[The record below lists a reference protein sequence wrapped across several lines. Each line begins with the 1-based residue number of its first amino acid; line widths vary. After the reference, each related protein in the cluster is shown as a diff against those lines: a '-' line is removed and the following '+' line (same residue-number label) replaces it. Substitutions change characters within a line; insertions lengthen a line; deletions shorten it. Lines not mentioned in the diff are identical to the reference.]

1 MQSNGSSS
9 FNSQANAA
17 ATASK
22 RKKQMSFNKFK
33 ATVRKLADLPWED
46 LKNLFSW
53 PSGGSILQAEN
64 PNLLIAKASD
74 SRGET
79 IAFVSVEPIL
89 LINNYTF
96 NPASDPSDT
105 PQAGDDIDAALAQTA
120 NVSRLWIVVPDEAP
134 PMKDEKFIRVLE
146 RKVYQQPVTTT
157 HGVAY
162 SNYQSSVGFL
172 N

>member
-1 MQSNGSSS
+1 
-9 FNSQANAA
+9 
-17 ATASK
+17 
-22 RKKQMSFNKFK
+22 MSFNKFK

-53 PSGGSILQAEN
+53 PSGGSLLQADN

-79 IAFVSVEPIL
+79 IAFVSAEPIL
-89 LINNYTF
+89 LVDSYTF

-105 PQAGDDIDAALAQTA
+105 PRAGDAIDAALAQTA
-120 NVSRLWIVVPDEAP
+120 GVTRLWIRVPDEAP
-134 PMKDEKFIRVLE
+134 TMKDEKYIRVLE

-157 HGVAY
+157 QGVAY
-162 SNYQSSVGFL
+162 SNPQSSVGFL